1 MAMANR
7 RVFMFRTVHHG
18 DKWVLV
24 QCFIAGGYTG
34 VNLCNGDIQF
44 DTRSVFLE
52 IAMDEDGCIV
62 L

>member
-1 MAMANR
+1 
-7 RVFMFRTVHHG
+7 MFRTVHHG